1 VNQSGSIHQ
10 KEIGERLHL
19 MPSTITRF
27 VEKLEVKKLVLRKNE
42 GKNVILCATKEGL
55 EMQKDILKAWNQLNH
70 SYEGI
75 LTQEETK
82 QFIEISTKLLKQLED

>member
-1 VNQSGSIHQ
+1 
-10 KEIGERLHL
+10 

-42 GKNVILCATKEGL
+42 GKNVILCATKDGL
-55 EMQKDILKAWNQLNH
+55 AMQQEILKAWSQLSH

-75 LTQEETK
+75 LTEEETR
-82 QFIEISTKLLKQLED
+82 QFIEISSKLLKELED